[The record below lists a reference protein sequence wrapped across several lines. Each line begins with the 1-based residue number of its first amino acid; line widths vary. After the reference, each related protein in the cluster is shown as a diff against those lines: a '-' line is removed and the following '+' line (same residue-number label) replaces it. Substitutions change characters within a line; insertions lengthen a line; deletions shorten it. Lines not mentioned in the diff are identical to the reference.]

1 MIEVFNLAG
10 DDQVSFMPVMGTLWA
25 VAYCHCEQH
34 DKLHELF
41 EEERLGRFIEYAKT
55 LPVTVGAKSVAC
67 GDWVVGHPSSS
78 SLKLFGGERAME
90 LAEGTKDREA
100 LTPDWETGRPYDW
113 TALLDFIIAHAR
125 KKEHE
130 P

>member
-41 EEERLGRFIEYAKT
+41 EQEQLGQFVEYAKT
-55 LPVTVGAKSVAC
+55 LPITIGERSVAC
-67 GDWVVGHPSSS
+67 GDWAA
-78 SLKLFGGERAME
+78 LEREPHQIME
-90 LAEGTKDREA
+90 VLYAD
-100 LTPDWETGRPYDW
+100 
-113 TALLDFIIAHAR
+113 
-125 KKEHE
+125 
-130 P
+130 